1 MFRQASQQEN
11 ITIDKFHTRLR
22 RLAKYCEFVGL
33 RKKALKE
40 SNYSLK
46 DMLIDG
52 RKSETCSAQASA
64 MEEKFKD
71 VQLNQVER
79 KPAESKCYNCGFA
92 ILLIL
97 IWISLVLV
105 RPQIQL
111 VTRVAYLVISLV
123 CVERKNRVVFPSPK

>member
-52 RKSETCSAQASA
+52 RKSETCMQCTSQWHG
-64 MEEKFKD
+64 
-71 VQLNQVER
+71 R
-79 KPAESKCYNCGFA
+79 K
-92 ILLIL
+92 I
-97 IWISLVLV
+97 
-105 RPQIQL
+105 
-111 VTRVAYLVISLV
+111 
-123 CVERKNRVVFPSPK
+123 